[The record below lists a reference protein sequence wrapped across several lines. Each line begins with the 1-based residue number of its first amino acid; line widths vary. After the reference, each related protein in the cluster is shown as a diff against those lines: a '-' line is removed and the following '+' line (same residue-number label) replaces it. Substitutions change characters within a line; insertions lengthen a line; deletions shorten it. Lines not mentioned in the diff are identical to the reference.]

1 MDIERSPGPVT
12 LVGVEPIASKVNE
25 AWRIYKDAPVSYSL
39 RERSSGRRFA
49 ALCVCES
56 NLTGEGE
63 ARVAAKAF
71 PNTHKYFHTIYALI

>member
-56 NLTGEGE
+56 NLVGEGE
-63 ARVAAKAF
+63 ARVAARAF